1 MPLTHYDPTKSAPIT
16 SIVRAAIVVS
26 TLALFVGSLVNAVLG
41 FRDIAVLL
49 ALAAPLG
56 ISAWGFVHAGH
67 NEAAMGLVC
76 CVLITVITLI
86 LALNPLGVHDMAVM
100 AYGGIVLFGALLFS
114 RKSFILITGLT
125 LFAATTAFV
134 YDLNG
139 FSRSVIEQHSGW
151 PQYLDFL
158 LLIAVFAILG
168 RAVAE
173 KLFGSLGEAHIASSA
188 DKLTGLRNR
197 SGFVMEASMRLR
209 AAGAEG
215 KSAVL
220 VIADLDHFRRTNS
233 IIGHQA
239 ADNILR
245 EGARRLAAEYATD
258 VVARI
263 GDDEFAILRVGEH
276 ESHAQQF
283 ARTVHEALHFD
294 YMGVSVRNAAGYA
307 RFPRDASGIESLM
320 MTAESG
326 VAAAKDQEG
335 IRYAGPADRI

>member
-1 MPLTHYDPTKSAPIT
+1 MSPSNYDPTKSPQIT
-16 SIVRAAIVVS
+16 SIVRSAVVVS
-26 TLALFVGSLVNAVLG
+26 TLALFVGALVNAVLG

-67 NEAAMGLVC
+67 NEAAMALLC

-86 LALNPLGVHDMAVM
+86 LVLNPLGVHDMAVM
-100 AYGGIVLFGALLFS
+100 AYGGIVLFGALLFT
-114 RKSFILITGLT
+114 RKSFILITGLAV
-125 LFAATTAFV
+125 FAATAAFV

-139 FSRSVIEQHSGW
+139 FSRSVIQQHSGW

-173 KLFGSLGEAHIASSA
+173 KLFGSLGEAHVASSA
-188 DKLTGLRNR
+188 DQRTGLKNR
-197 SGFVMEASMRLR
+197 SGFLMDASMRLR

-245 EGARRLAAEYATD
+245 EGAARLTAEYGSD
-258 VVARI
+258 LVARI
-263 GDDEFAILRVGEH
+263 GDDEYAVLRVGEH
-276 ESHAQQF
+276 ESHASQF
-283 ARTVHEALHFD
+283 ARTVHETLSFE
-294 YMGVSVRNAAGYA
+294 YLGVSVRNAAGYA

-326 VAAAKDQEG
+326 VAAAKEQEE